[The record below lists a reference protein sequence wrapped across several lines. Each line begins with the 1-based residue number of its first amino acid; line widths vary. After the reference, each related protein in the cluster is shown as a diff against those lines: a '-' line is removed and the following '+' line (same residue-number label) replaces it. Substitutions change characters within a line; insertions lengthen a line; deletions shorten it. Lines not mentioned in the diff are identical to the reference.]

1 MVDCVRPGVR
11 PNRSLVW
18 GLAVVFGVC
27 SVVFGV
33 LAVLY
38 SPVALSVA
46 VPFGGVAGLFYYHA
60 SGRLRRR
67 TFRRQ
72 AGRARSARRGRT
84 AGTGPRGG
92 RSRDRQQSR
101 GNREFTDG
109 VADDQPR
116 RSDYRV
122 LDLEPGAD
130 DEAVTAAYREKAQE
144 LHPDRGGDTEAFARV
159 NEAYERLQGDA

>member
-1 MVDCVRPGVR
+1 MR

-101 GNREFTDG
+101 GNRQSTDG

>member
-1 MVDCVRPGVR
+1 MR

-72 AGRARSARRGRT
+72 AGRARSARRWRA
-84 AGTGPRGG
+84 AGTRAPGG
-92 RSRDRQQSR
+92 RARGPPQS
-101 GNREFTDG
+101 
-109 VADDQPR
+109 
-116 RSDYRV
+116 
-122 LDLEPGAD
+122 
-130 DEAVTAAYREKAQE
+130 
-144 LHPDRGGDTEAFARV
+144 
-159 NEAYERLQGDA
+159 